1 MTDQNKQNKQ
11 NETLQSKATTFYS
24 MLGQKFEVLEK
35 LPQKQLPMKYA
46 FLLVGIII
54 FVFAWKQIAVGKIES
69 DMNKKLE
76 SERAL
81 VTQQA
86 REHADKQYKKE
97 EERFGQVLAWAVR
110 SELIRNNIDQIGLY
124 LNQIVKQID
133 ADRIVLIDEDGELLV
148 STDKRL
154 EDVKGNDLY
163 SSAVINENKITIKSD
178 VDGKKL
184 LIAPI
189 SDFNKRIAV
198 LVISYNQ
205 AKIN

>member
-1 MTDQNKQNKQ
+1 MTDQNKQ

-24 MLGQKFEVLEK
+24 MLSQKFEMLEK

-76 SERAL
+76 SERVL

-133 ADRIVLIDEDGELLV
+133 ADRIVLIGEDGELLV

-163 SSAVINENKITIKSD
+163 SSEVINENKITIKSD

-189 SDFNKRIAV
+189 SDFNKRVAV

>member
-1 MTDQNKQNKQ
+1 MTDQNKQN
-11 NETLQSKATTFYS
+11 ESLQAKATTLFS

-46 FLLVGIII
+46 FVLVGIII
-54 FVFAWKQIAVGKIES
+54 FVLAWKLIAVGKVES

-81 VTQQA
+81 ITQQA
-86 REHADKQYKKE
+86 REHADRQYKLE

-124 LNQIVKQID
+124 LNDIVKQID
-133 ADRIVLIDEDGELLV
+133 ADRIVLISESGELLV

-154 EDVKGNDLY
+154 EDVKGSDLY
-163 SSAVINENKITIKSD
+163 SNDVINEHKIAIKSD

-189 SDFNKRIAV
+189 SDFNKRVAV